1 MPPKRLE
8 ALKAIHDEAH
18 VVIRAAED
26 WAPGFRDAPKEWH
39 DLIRLENRLL
49 RSIKGY
55 FRELAANRINDLVN
69 ASEYQNR
76 LIQATDVTVTID
88 SSQSQAEVTILL
100 GVLIDEIHQGMTLG
114 AMSARTTYTRWIGQA
129 MVNDLISQQAIDH
142 AGELAKGLTETT
154 LNDVR
159 ASIELSIK
167 SGEDLAHAVARL
179 RTIITKPSRAEMI
192 ARTETV
198 RAYSAGIVAY
208 GKQTGAV
215 TKTWQALPG
224 ADEGGQAT
232 PCVDN
237 ANQDPIGID
246 DDFDSG
252 DPFPPAHP
260 YCRCYVVLQYETNP
274 NGDVLPLDIA
284 N

>member
-8 ALKAIHDEAH
+8 ALKAIHDEAF

-39 DLIRLENRLL
+39 DLIRLENQLVRTMK
-49 RSIKGY
+49 RY
-55 FRELAANRINDLVN
+55 FRELAANRINDLIN
-69 ASEYQNR
+69 ADAYNAR
-76 LIQATDVTVTID
+76 VIQATDVTVTID
-88 SSQSQAEVTILL
+88 TAQGNAEVTILL
-100 GVLIDEIHQGMTLG
+100 SVLVDEINRGMTLG
-114 AMSARTTYTRWIGQA
+114 VLGARATYTRWIGQA
-129 MVNDLISQQAIDH
+129 EVNNLISQQALDH

-154 LNDVR
+154 LDDIK
-159 ASIELSIK
+159 ASIELSIQN
-167 SGEDLAHAVARL
+167 GEDLAHAVARL
-179 RTIITKPSRAEMI
+179 RTIITKPARAEMI

-208 GKQTGAV
+208 GRQTGAM

-260 YCRCYVVLQYETNP
+260 YCRCYVILQYEVDP
-274 NGDVLPLDIA
+274 AADVMPLDIA